1 MPSQTNCMEK
11 PPNIFVKHIFEN
23 QFYWIGTIFSVIKP
37 NMSYLNSLMLK
48 IWLVMVKSLTYIYY
62 PTSFCAGDLFWK
74 FSGKFDVFKIFCC
87 RISDCRRY
95 QAPPM
100 GALRYMITDTALHS
114 NGSIKNTF
122 CNIDKYTLQWGQI
135 YILQLIQSQTMGL
148 IYNRL

>member
-1 MPSQTNCMEK
+1 
-11 PPNIFVKHIFEN
+11 
-23 QFYWIGTIFSVIKP
+23 
-37 NMSYLNSLMLK
+37 
-48 IWLVMVKSLTYIYY
+48 MVKSLTYIYY

-122 CNIDKYTLQWGQI
+122 CNIDKYILLFKQI
-135 YILQLIQSQTMGL
+135 HFAIYMNIFSKKNGTHCNKDKYILQLIQKLQFRQIHFAKTTQEIRGL
-148 IYNRL
+148 PEYTSDHGPHL